1 MVSGVVSHI
10 HGEIAIFSTG
20 RHSHDQ
26 TTKHGQYQFLC
37 RVINDPYDM
46 LGCWCDRNFFLC
58 GAIQNLPGQRSSTT
72 IWLCD
77 STAQNENNSTSI
89 TVNAFKRAL
98 FKLRNQLQLTIYA
111 RFLHVFSRNKLLELP
126 NAWDDSTRL
135 LKTTTQRNHA
145 AGDDSGELHLFRQEI
160 IFTGFF

>member
-1 MVSGVVSHI
+1 M
-10 HGEIAIFSTG
+10 
-20 RHSHDQ
+20 
-26 TTKHGQYQFLC
+26 
-37 RVINDPYDM
+37 
-46 LGCWCDRNFFLC
+46 
-58 GAIQNLPGQRSSTT
+58 
-72 IWLCD
+72 
-77 STAQNENNSTSI
+77 
-89 TVNAFKRAL
+89 NAFKRAL

-145 AGDDSGELHLFRQEI
+145 AGDDSGELHLFRREI